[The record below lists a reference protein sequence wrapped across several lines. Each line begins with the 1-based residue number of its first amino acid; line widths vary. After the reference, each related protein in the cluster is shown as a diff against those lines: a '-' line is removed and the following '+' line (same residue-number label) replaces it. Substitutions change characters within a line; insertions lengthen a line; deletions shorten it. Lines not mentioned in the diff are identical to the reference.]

1 MLHQINNMV
10 LLLVFILF
18 CVSVVKA
25 DIVYTCQFDTSF
37 LLTVNLNTT
46 IASSFSYTVV
56 SNTIPWLENGSLSLV
71 QNQTYLIPDNGLLI
85 NPNDNI
91 LQGTGMDI
99 DLGSY
104 TYYSIPWITINN
116 DTFLTNFTCYTD

>member
-1 MLHQINNMV
+1 MHQINNMV